1 MSDYVSKNELQDL
14 LPDQQALENKIQ
26 NIVEIAQDELW
37 EKINKKL
44 KVFDQRI
51 MTIRNEFDRE
61 AINKLIDSK
70 AAKDQVQDDFKNHEF
85 KIGTLDKNLI
95 AIA

>member
-26 NIVEIAQDELW
+26 SIVEIAQDEMW

-51 MTIRNEFDRE
+51 LTIRNEFDM
-61 AINKLIDSK
+61 
-70 AAKDQVQDDFKNHEF
+70 
-85 KIGTLDKNLI
+85 
-95 AIA
+95 

>member
-26 NIVEIAQDELW
+26 NIVEIAQDEMW

-61 AINKLIDSK
+61 SINKLIDSK
-70 AAKDQVQDDFKNHEF
+70 AAKD
-85 KIGTLDKNLI
+85 
-95 AIA
+95 